1 MGSLLVYAGYGA
13 GVVAAG
19 YAALIA
25 LSDSDTTTALSS
37 ERVEYYRDKVVWITG
52 ASSGIGLELAR
63 HIARANQAGTR
74 LVLTARTKSKLDEAK
89 AGTTVLVHYTGWLQ
103 ADGTQFDTSRSRGQP
118 FQFQLGKGSVIK
130 GWEDGVP
137 GMKVGGQRRLFI
149 PPQLGYGDRGAGDA
163 IPPKADLVF
172 DVELVEVR

>member
-1 MGSLLVYAGYGA
+1 MLLRASALALLLLTACTTTPPTPIPLPSTTATTLPSGLVYE
-13 GVVAAG
+13 
-19 YAALIA
+19 
-25 LSDSDTTTALSS
+25 D
-37 ERVEYYRDKVVWITG
+37 RKVG
-52 ASSGIGLELAR
+52 DG
-63 HIARANQAGTR
+63 
-74 LVLTARTKSKLDEAK
+74 DEAK

>member
-1 MGSLLVYAGYGA
+1 MILRASALALLLLTACTTTPPTPIAPPSATATTLPSGLVYE
-13 GVVAAG
+13 
-19 YAALIA
+19 
-25 LSDSDTTTALSS
+25 D
-37 ERVEYYRDKVVWITG
+37 RKVG
-52 ASSGIGLELAR
+52 DG
-63 HIARANQAGTR
+63 
-74 LVLTARTKSKLDEAK
+74 DEAK
-89 AGTTVLVHYTGWLQ
+89 PGTTVLVHYTGWLQ

>member
-1 MGSLLVYAGYGA
+1 MILLRASAFALLLLTACTTTPPTPIAPPSATATTLPSGLVYE
-13 GVVAAG
+13 
-19 YAALIA
+19 
-25 LSDSDTTTALSS
+25 D
-37 ERVEYYRDKVVWITG
+37 RKVG
-52 ASSGIGLELAR
+52 DG
-63 HIARANQAGTR
+63 
-74 LVLTARTKSKLDEAK
+74 DEAK
-89 AGTTVLVHYTGWLQ
+89 PGTTVLVHYTGWLR

-137 GMKVGGQRRLFI
+137 GMKVGGQRRLYI